1 MDLRFGHGLRTY
13 TGAGVGGNPPAVV
26 GAACSPADDTV
37 AAPLGVA
44 QGGNVGSV
52 RGRNQSDRLEAAAL
66 RLLLG
71 TLGSLPEPVSVGLAS
86 GVTRNA
92 GRFAGR
98 LRDLGLANLEIAFP
112 EKDEAW
118 RRETLRGTFDNL
130 GRLAGEFA
138 HFADLNADNIR
149 DRVGFASPA
158 DEQRWR
164 EGVVKG
170 PCVVAT
176 GHFGN
181 WEMFAQAQGYLGH
194 PISLVY
200 RKMKN
205 PLVDAYVG
213 EIRARAGTR
222 MLAKRSAA
230 RELLQRLRRGELV
243 ALPIDQH
250 EPQGHGFPV
259 PFFGR
264 PASTTLGPARL
275 AQLVQAPLQVA
286 VMARVGRTNQH
297 EIIVQ
302 EPIAPPPRRE
312 KDPALLIS
320 MMTKVNAS
328 YEECIRRHPSQWL
341 WIHRRW
347 RD

>member
-1 MDLRFGHGLRTY
+1 M
-13 TGAGVGGNPPAVV
+13 
-26 GAACSPADDTV
+26 
-37 AAPLGVA
+37 
-44 QGGNVGSV
+44 GSL
-52 RGRNQSDRLEAAAL
+52 RGRNRSDRVEAAAL
-66 RLLLG
+66 QLLLG
-71 TLGSLPEPVSVGLAS
+71 TLGSLPEPVAVGLVS
-86 GVTRNA
+86 GFTRNA
-92 GRFAGR
+92 FPLAGR

-112 EKDEAW
+112 EKDDVW
-118 RRETLRGTFDNL
+118 RRTILAETFDNL

-138 HFADLNADNIR
+138 HFSDLNAGNIR
-149 DRVGFASPA
+149 NRVGFASTE
-158 DEQRWR
+158 DERRWQ
-164 EGVVKG
+164 ESVVKG

-205 PLVDAYVG
+205 PLVDAQIG
-213 EIRARAGTR
+213 AIRARAGTR

-250 EPQGHGFPV
+250 EPEGHGFPV

-286 VMARVGRTNQH
+286 VMARVGRSNQH

-302 EPIAPPPRRE
+302 EPIMPPPRRE

-320 MMTKVNAS
+320 MMARVNAS
-328 YEECIRRHPSQWL
+328 FEECIRRHPSQWL

-347 RD
+347 RG